1 MQTRMTAGM
10 LQDFSI
16 RSTFRAAVCAL
27 SVITAL
33 AATPALAAPAGMV
46 ADLAGKPELRAK
58 GAGPWTPLVLR
69 QKVEAG
75 DVVRCGAGAQA
86 TVVLFSS
93 GERFQIAS
101 GKEATVDAGTVRGGQ
116 SIGALKGPSAKVAM
130 ALGGA
135 PTGAVRARPAPSHRR
150 LMAKGP
156 CWLVEG
162 ERKLQWDPETGAA
175 AYLITL
181 YDQADNAVWSQRV
194 TDTSA
199 ELPAEASPFGFRRP
213 YLWRLTLFGKSGKPA
228 GSRWGVITFL
238 SAADAEKLTADEK
251 ELLEAIKAT
260 PEDTTSK
267 LLLADLYQSYGVME
281 RTLEVLDDLR
291 PGGRPGIA
299 EALEE
304 AHRQISPLALLLY
317 TQSQAA
323 PE

>member
-1 MQTRMTAGM
+1 M
-10 LQDFSI
+10 LQHFAIGSAF
-16 RSTFRAAVCAL
+16 RSAARAL
-27 SVITAL
+27 SVVAAL
-33 AATPALAAPAGMV
+33 AAAPALAAPAGMV
-46 ADLAGKPELRAK
+46 TDLAGKPELRAK
-58 GAGPWTPLVLR
+58 SAAAWAPLILR
-69 QKVEAG
+69 QKLEVG
-75 DVVRCGAGAQA
+75 DAVRCGAGAQA
-86 TVVLFSS
+86 TMVLFST
-93 GERFQIAS
+93 GERFQIGS
-101 GKEATVDAGTVRGGQ
+101 GKEATVEAGAVRGGQ
-116 SIGALKGPSAKVAM
+116 SLGALKGPSAKVAL

-156 CWLVEG
+156 CWLPEG

-175 AYLITL
+175 GYLITL
-181 YDQADNAVWSQRV
+181 FDQADNAVWSQRV
-194 TDTSA
+194 AETSA
-199 ELPAEASPFGFRRP
+199 ELPAEASPFGLRRP
-213 YLWRLTLFGKSGKPA
+213 YLWRLTVFGKSGKPA

-238 SAADAEKLTADEK
+238 GAADAERLTSDEK
-251 ELLEAIKAT
+251 DLLEAIKAT
-260 PEDTTSK
+260 PEDTTSR

-291 PGGRPGIA
+291 PSGRPGIA

>member
-1 MQTRMTAGM
+1 M
-10 LQDFSI
+10 LQETMI
-16 RSTFRAAVCAL
+16 GPAFRATVRTLCVAL
-27 SVITAL
+27 AL
-33 AATPALAAPAGMV
+33 AAAPALAAPAGMV
-46 ADLAGKPELRAK
+46 SDLAGKPEFRAK
-58 GAGPWTPLVLR
+58 GAAARTPQVLR

-86 TVVLFSS
+86 TVVLFST

-101 GKEATVDAGTVRGGQ
+101 GKEATVDTGTVRGGQ
-116 SIGALKGPSAKVAM
+116 SQGALKGPSAKVAM

-162 ERKLQWDPETGAA
+162 ERKLQWDAEMGAA
-175 AYLITL
+175 GYLVTL

-194 TDTSA
+194 TQPSA
-199 ELPAEASPFGFRRP
+199 ELPAEASPFGLRRP

-238 SAADAEKLTADEK
+238 SSADAEKLTADEK
-251 ELLEAIKAT
+251 ELQEAIKAA

-291 PGGRPGIA
+291 PSGQPGVA